1 MTTSPSWRLKRYGR
15 CIPDSTGGKQW
26 KVFEAN
32 DNGPEMFLTIVKSG
46 YLLVLQGQESLD
58 TIPFLGGSVKVQ
70 HKSENLIFRY
80 TVNGESR
87 VMRMQLDGAEECAR
101 AVAELKKY
109 VSVTTQ
115 DATPPPPPPSNQP
128 PAEASAPA
136 AQEKVEVEP
145 EVVTGSLTIRRL
157 TQHILGE
164 SAVTLPQAY
173 RDPSQAPG
181 DLEPVLRLCLLDP
194 GFPAFVESVEDEL
207 RKLLEG

>member
-1 MTTSPSWRLKRYGR
+1 MATSPSWRLKRYGR

-26 KVFEAN
+26 KVFESN

-58 TIPFLGGSVKVQ
+58 TIPFLGGSVK
-70 HKSENLIFRY
+70 
-80 TVNGESR
+80 G
-87 VMRMQLDGAEECAR
+87 
-101 AVAELKKY
+101 
-109 VSVTTQ
+109 
-115 DATPPPPPPSNQP
+115 
-128 PAEASAPA
+128 
-136 AQEKVEVEP
+136 KVELEP

-164 SAVTLPQAY
+164 SAVTLPRAY
-173 RDPSQAPG
+173 RDPPPAAG

-207 RKLLEG
+207 KKLLEG